1 MFRQELSRD
10 EKTNEAES
18 EEAQQMYIVS
28 KYLPTNYLLT
38 LKTEILTLLGCRNL
52 ADTILT
58 KWSKLTSTIM
68 EQADTLYLLMWCTEK
83 HISSEVI
90 LPKMQ
95 KKKKKKK
102 MRKEQTNSNQ
112 ETFCKITDLNVPKM
126 SMSWKTK
133 ARGRNV
139 PD

>member
-1 MFRQELSRD
+1 MSRD

-58 KWSKLTSTIM
+58 K
-68 EQADTLYLLMWCTEK
+68 
-83 HISSEVI
+83 
-90 LPKMQ
+90 
-95 KKKKKKK
+95 
-102 MRKEQTNSNQ
+102 
-112 ETFCKITDLNVPKM
+112 
-126 SMSWKTK
+126 
-133 ARGRNV
+133 
-139 PD
+139 

>member
-1 MFRQELSRD
+1 MFREELSSD
-10 EKTNEAES
+10 VKANEAEP

-28 KYLPTNYLLT
+28 KYLPTTYLLT
-38 LKTEILTLLGCRNL
+38 LKKEILTLLGCRNP
-52 ADTILT
+52 ADTTLT
-58 KWSKLTSTIM
+58 KWSKLTSPTM

-95 KKKKKKK
+95 KNKKKK
-102 MRKEQTNSNQ
+102 MRKQQTNSNQ
-112 ETFCKITDLNVPKM
+112 ETFCKITDLNVPQM

-133 ARGRNV
+133 ACGRNV

>member
-1 MFRQELSRD
+1 MSSD
-10 EKTNEAES
+10 VKTNEAEP

-38 LKTEILTLLGCRNL
+38 LKKEILILLGCRNP

-58 KWSKLTSTIM
+58 KWSKLTSPIM

-95 KKKKKKK
+95 KKKKKD
-102 MRKEQTNSNQ
+102 E
-112 ETFCKITDLNVPKM
+112 ETANKFKSRDILQNHWP
-126 SMSWKTK
+126 
-133 ARGRNV
+133 
-139 PD
+139 